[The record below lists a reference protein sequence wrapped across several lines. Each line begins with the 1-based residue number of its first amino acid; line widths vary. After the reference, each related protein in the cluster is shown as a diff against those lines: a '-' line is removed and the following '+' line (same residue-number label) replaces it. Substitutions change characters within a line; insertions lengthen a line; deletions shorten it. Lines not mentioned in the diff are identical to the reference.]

1 MKGSSSMQEEMNQ
14 EEMQRFLNREAERGS
29 SEYEALKALAYILN
43 INFPKIKNNAKQ

>member
-29 SEYEALKALAYILN
+29 SEYEALKVLAYILN